1 MNTIDI
7 ESRVPVYRE
16 LKMIF
21 KNALLHLYFIF
32 LFRIYENVVQ
42 LFFSNVSLIYLL
54 LLYKL
59 KCNMVIIQLFARD
72 ITLITNRAKMLAII
86 F

>member
-1 MNTIDI
+1 
-7 ESRVPVYRE
+7 
-16 LKMIF
+16 MIL
-21 KNALLHLYFIF
+21 KNALLHLHFIF

-54 LLYKL
+54 LLYEL
-59 KCNMVIIQLFARD
+59 KCNMIIIQLQFARD
-72 ITLITNRAKMLAII
+72 IIIMNRAKMLAII